1 MGMIAFVGLPGSGK
15 TTVGKQVATKLSLP
29 FIDTDR
35 QLELKLGCSIRS
47 YFDEYGESNFRALE
61 SSLIDELTLGG
72 DAVLSTGGGAILSDV
87 NRGFLRER
95 TKVIYLHSLPEEV
108 FKRLRYDRT
117 RPLLQVSDPLAR
129 IHELYLQRDALYR
142 GIASVVIETGK
153 PPVAGLVAE
162 ILTRFNAGRG
172 LHCTASNSLGT

>member
-1 MGMIAFVGLPGSGK
+1 MIAFVGLPGSGK

-29 FIDTDR
+29 FIDTDW

-47 YFDEYGESNFRALE
+47 YFDEYGESSFRALE
-61 SSLIDELTLGG
+61 SALIDELTLGG

-95 TKVIYLHSLPEEV
+95 TKVIYLHSLPDEV

-117 RPLLQVSDPLAR
+117 RPLLQVRDPLAR
-129 IHELYLQRDALYR
+129 IHELYLQRDSLYR
-142 GIASVVIETGK
+142 DIASVVIETGM
-153 PPVAGLVAE
+153 PPVASLVAE
-162 ILTRFNAGRG
+162 ILTRLNAGHG
-172 LHCTASNSLGT
+172 LHCIK